1 MKCEKLDPP
10 RSQPD
15 YDMMD
20 DVADWAVE
28 HPEINRK
35 KQQGEENGM
44 ATD

>member
-1 MKCEKLDPP
+1 MKHEELIPP

-28 HPEINRK
+28 HPEINRNK
-35 KQQGEENGM
+35 TQENQE
-44 ATD
+44 